1 MDILLKYLCVL
12 GISMLPVLE
21 LRFAVPYGVA
31 AGLPVLPVLLVSII
45 GNMIPLPFIILF
57 MRKILVWMK
66 GKSELMRKI
75 AEKLEKKAVSKKDV
89 LVKYET
95 FGLFVLVAIPL
106 PGTGAW
112 TGALI
117 ASVFNL
123 RLKNAIPA
131 IFFGVI
137 AAGLIMTILTYGVQ
151 SLII

>member
-1 MDILLKYLCVL
+1 
-12 GISMLPVLE
+12 MLPVLE

-45 GNMIPLPFIILF
+45 GNMIPVPFIILF

-66 GKSELMRKI
+66 GKSKLMRKI
-75 AEKLEKKAVSKKDV
+75 ADKLEKKAISKKDI

-95 FGLFVLVAIPL
+95 FGLFILVAIPL

-117 ASVFNL
+117 ASVFDL
-123 RLKNAIPA
+123 RMKNAIPA

-137 AAGLIMTILTYGVQ
+137 TAGLIMTIVTYGVQ
-151 SLII
+151 SLIM

>member
-1 MDILLKYLCVL
+1 
-12 GISMLPVLE
+12 MLPVLE

-45 GNMIPLPFIILF
+45 GNMIPIPFIILF

-75 AEKLEKKAVSKKDV
+75 ADKLERKAISKKDV

-137 AAGLIMTILTYGVQ
+137 AAGLIMTIVTYGVK

>member
-1 MDILLKYLCVL
+1 
-12 GISMLPVLE
+12 MLPVLE

-45 GNMIPLPFIILF
+45 GNMIPVPFIILF

-75 AEKLEKKAVSKKDV
+75 ADKLEKKAVSKKDV

>member
-45 GNMIPLPFIILF
+45 GNMIPIPFIILF

-75 AEKLEKKAVSKKDV
+75 ADKLERKAISKKDV

-137 AAGLIMTILTYGVQ
+137 AAGLIMTIVTYGVK

>member
-1 MDILLKYLCVL
+1 
-12 GISMLPVLE
+12 MLPVLE

-75 AEKLEKKAVSKKDV
+75 ADKLEKKAVSKKDV

>member
-45 GNMIPLPFIILF
+45 GNMIPVPFIILF
-57 MRKILVWMK
+57 IRKILVWMK
-66 GKSELMRKI
+66 GKSKLMRKI
-75 AEKLEKKAVSKKDV
+75 ADKLEKKAISKKDV

-95 FGLFVLVAIPL
+95 FGLFILVAIPL

-117 ASVFNL
+117 ASVFDL
-123 RLKNAIPA
+123 RMKNAIPA

-137 AAGLIMTILTYGVQ
+137 TAGLIMTIVTYGVT
-151 SLII
+151 SLIM

>member
-45 GNMIPLPFIILF
+45 GNMIPIPFIILF

-75 AEKLEKKAVSKKDV
+75 ADKLERKAISKKDV

-137 AAGLIMTILTYGVQ
+137 AAGLIMTILTYGVK

>member
-45 GNMIPLPFIILF
+45 GNMIPVPFIILF

-75 AEKLEKKAVSKKDV
+75 ADKLEKKAVSKKDV